1 VDGVR
6 DVELN
11 GRFRELVHELAP
23 IEDAARG
30 ESTVTRRGRRTG
42 TQPTMIVQ
50 QKAFGEEFRC
60 HLHES
65 QTTNIELS

>member
-1 VDGVR
+1 MR
-6 DVELN
+6 DVELWSV
-11 GRFRELVHELAP
+11 RELVHELAP

-42 TQPTMIVQ
+42 TQPTMVVR
-50 QKAFGEEFRC
+50 QKVCGEEFQC
-60 HLHES
+60 HLLES